1 MRQKEGVRAQPLKE
15 VGGRDDTVI
24 EKKRI
29 KTRHKMAEE
38 YFQLTL
44 SLITL

>member
-24 EKKRI
+24 AEKKD
-29 KTRHKMAEE
+29 KN
-38 YFQLTL
+38 
-44 SLITL
+44 